1 MAPTSA
7 DDLLSQAQAA
17 IYQAMPSHPLGR
29 QAGRARY
36 DAMVMAWPA
45 LAAAQ
50 DRVLS
55 GLQHQHPDEHAL
67 VQMRSTLART
77 VDAPNYANA
86 APPTNLATDRE
97 LMRAAALTGAA
108 ADALA
113 LSRDSGRSPQTGTV
127 DAVLAAMETAAR
139 ITAATAESGRMSA
152 TRWVQLASAAHA
164 IATTPAAERR
174 SELGS
179 NLIHR
184 QAEPGLGPALE
195 RWHHAAMRT
204 LEPARIPS
212 SQVPLIPRVLATVH
226 YAAHG
231 DRSRAGAAWQ
241 HAAATWAGVQIPGAD
256 IGGLR
261 VATAVLRAE
270 LVQALEPD
278 RPLAQRLPSLGVL
291 SAYLRRD
298 GERVATALHTRIL
311 TVLRSEQAVA
321 PARQVAVE
329 MDKPLPAHI
338 ADRARRGKWT
348 PLPHTS
354 HRATR
359 IATATTNARDV
370 GTAVLDSRVDHH
382 GDAHDAWTVEER
394 LARLRASAGF
404 TRPTN
409 AGVDAATPTS
419 AARAPS
425 AHHHQA
431 PTTDRG
437 VGLGM

>member
-7 DDLLSQAQAA
+7 DDLLAQAQAT
-17 IYQAMPSHPLGR
+17 IYQAMPPKPLGR
-29 QAGRARY
+29 QEGRAKY
-36 DAMVMAWPA
+36 EAMVMAWPA

-55 GLQHQHPDEHAL
+55 HLHPQHPDEQAL
-67 VQMRSTLART
+67 AQLRSTLAST
-77 VDAPNYANA
+77 VAAPNYVNA
-86 APPTNLATDRE
+86 TPPASLATDRE
-97 LMRAAALTGAA
+97 LMRAAVLTGAA
-108 ADALA
+108 ADALT
-113 LSRDSGRSPQTGTV
+113 LSRDSERSPQTGTV

-152 TRWVQLASAAHA
+152 TRWIQLASAAHA
-164 IATTPAAERR
+164 IATTPATERR

-179 NLIHR
+179 NIISR

-204 LEPARIPS
+204 LVPAQIPS

-226 YAAHG
+226 YAAYG
-231 DRSRAGAAWQ
+231 DQSRAGDAWQ
-241 HAAATWAGVQIPGAD
+241 HAAAAWAGVQIPGAD

-261 VATAVLRAE
+261 PATAILRAE
-270 LVQALEPD
+270 LVEALEPD
-278 RPLAQRLPSLGVL
+278 RPHEQRLAVQETL

-298 GERVATALHTRIL
+298 GERVATAVHTRIL
-311 TVLRSEQAVA
+311 TVLLSDQAVA
-321 PARQVAVE
+321 PARQVAAE

-348 PLPHTS
+348 PLPRTS
-354 HRATR
+354 HRATQ
-359 IATATTNARDV
+359 IAIATTNACDV
-370 GTAVLDSRVDHH
+370 GTAVLDSNLDNQAYGR
-382 GDAHDAWTVEER
+382 DARTAIER
-394 LARLRASAGF
+394 RARRGALATF
-404 TRPTN
+404 TRLTT
-409 AGVDAATPTS
+409 AGVDAATPTRS
-419 AARAPS
+419 VRKPPV
-425 AHHHQA
+425 HHHD